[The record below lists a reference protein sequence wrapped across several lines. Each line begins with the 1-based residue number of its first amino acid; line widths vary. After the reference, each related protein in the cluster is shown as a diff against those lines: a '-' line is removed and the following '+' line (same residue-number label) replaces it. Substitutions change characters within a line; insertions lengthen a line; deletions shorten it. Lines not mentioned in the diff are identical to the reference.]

1 MEARRRAHSFSV
13 KSAISANFSPHCR
26 STVWLGVL
34 RSPESLASTPSHS
47 ITASGSTLL
56 ECSPWIETPAIA
68 HATPRQQYEPSK
80 VKLSG
85 SLFEVDTAKS
95 LNPLADVVFV
105 HSPWLRRWHTS
116 ERSLPRARV
125 LFPEKLP
132 QTSAGDVCGVF
143 WG

>member
-1 MEARRRAHSFSV
+1 MEAGRRAIPSRSSPRSLRIFSH
-13 KSAISANFSPHCR
+13 HCR
-26 STVWLGVL
+26 STVWLSVF
-34 RSPESLASTPSHS
+34 RSPESLSSTPSHS

-56 ECSPWIETPAIA
+56 ECSPWIETPAIP

-132 QTSAGDVCGVF
+132 QTSAGD
-143 WG
+143 